1 LLKEPSSGRKVATE
15 KANSNL
21 SEESCRPCAG
31 IREDVQ
37 EVYKLVSSF
46 KEGQDK
52 FERLL
57 TEQQQRCNDEKKEM
71 REQFQRKL
79 DDRREQI
86 TTLQLENNS
95 RCKEETQAYETL
107 RAELKSAKSKEREMV
122 NEIYRLRKELERQ
135 QYEQLS
141 ATECHWRKCASM
153 AQKVEELEIV
163 VEKQSAQLNKRFTL
177 QPDFHDGLILEYQK
191 LLANY
196 EILKLVEGCFTESFD
211 AKGFLSDIFMDAYV
225 KCKDC
230 LMGVVCSNIGELFKL
245 QTDESRIEELEGL
258 SHSFGLLLQTSGIR
272 MMLTASEVV
281 PDIRRKVENDI
292 PQLRRFK
299 KAIPNVADVAK
310 QLPLGKFV
318 QLAWKFVT
326 QAYPTIVHEPKRLKF
341 DDEIHKTSFKHWDE
355 RRDGD
360 RPVIYAQPVVYR
372 SYHGEVMMKGLVGN

>member
-1 LLKEPSSGRKVATE
+1 MFWSVNNEDFSATNRLEDERKASKQKTKELEEKIEQLLGELATAEAELKKERRELGVERKHLADWKQKYEELKQGGGYCGHPCTIPSCVQEKAKNLLKEPSSGRKVATE

-211 AKGFLSDIFMDAYV
+211 AKGFLSDIFMVYTTN
-225 KCKDC
+225 
-230 LMGVVCSNIGELFKL
+230 NI
-245 QTDESRIEELEGL
+245 I
-258 SHSFGLLLQTSGIR
+258 HNITSCY
-272 MMLTASEVV
+272 L
-281 PDIRRKVENDI
+281 
-292 PQLRRFK
+292 
-299 KAIPNVADVAK
+299 
-310 QLPLGKFV
+310 
-318 QLAWKFVT
+318 
-326 QAYPTIVHEPKRLKF
+326 
-341 DDEIHKTSFKHWDE
+341 
-355 RRDGD
+355 
-360 RPVIYAQPVVYR
+360 
-372 SYHGEVMMKGLVGN
+372 

>member
-86 TTLQLENNS
+86 TTLQLENNRLIQEKEAILEKRKHVLQQT

-281 PDIRRKVENDI
+281 PDIRRKVCI
-292 PQLRRFK
+292 SYMTHYVLC
-299 KAIPNVADVAK
+299 
-310 QLPLGKFV
+310 V
-318 QLAWKFVT
+318 QWAV
-326 QAYPTIVHEPKRLKF
+326 
-341 DDEIHKTSFKHWDE
+341 S
-355 RRDGD
+355 
-360 RPVIYAQPVVYR
+360 
-372 SYHGEVMMKGLVGN
+372 